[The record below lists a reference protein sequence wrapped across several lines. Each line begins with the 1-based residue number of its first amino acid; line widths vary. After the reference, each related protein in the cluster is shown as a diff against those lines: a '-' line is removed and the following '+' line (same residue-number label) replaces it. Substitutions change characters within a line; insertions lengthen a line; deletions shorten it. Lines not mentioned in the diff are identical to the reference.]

1 MKFLLCFSLAA
12 VVVGFSPVQHVT
24 RLSTAHSMS
33 MLDDW
38 KTFFSPDEV
47 QHRKQEH
54 EREMK
59 EMRAAQKEVLDRRR
73 NPSKMKAYHQQEEKR
88 HESFDRKHDV
98 DMEQEIAKEW
108 IVGEKPLT
116 KTVPKTTHSVLDDWK
131 NFFSKPEADH
141 RRVQHHLE
149 ILDTADAEQE
159 RLQRNRDPAK
169 MKAYKQ
175 QDERRH
181 QRMDK
186 QHEVEV
192 GFQFA
197 EEQVDPKMKE
207 GQDFIGDV
215 STLFRLE

>member
-12 VVVGFSPVQHVT
+12 VVVGFSPVQHAT
-24 RLSTAHSMS
+24 RLSTARSMG

-38 KTFFSPDEV
+38 KTFFSPEEV
-47 QHRKQEH
+47 LHRKQEH
-54 EREMK
+54 EIEME
-59 EMRAAQKEVLDRRR
+59 EMGAAQKEVLDRRR

-88 HESFDRKHDV
+88 HEQFDHKHDV
-98 DMEQEIAKEW
+98 DIEQEIAREW
-108 IVGEKPLT
+108 IVSEKPLT
-116 KTVPKTTHSVLDDWK
+116 KPVPKASSHSVLDDWK

-149 ILDTADAEQE
+149 MLDTADAEQQ
-159 RLQRNRDPAK
+159 RLERNRDPAK
-169 MKAYKQ
+169 MKGYKQ
-175 QDERRH
+175 QDQRRH

-186 QHEVEV
+186 QHEVEA
-192 GFQFA
+192 GFEFA

-215 STLFRLE
+215 STLFEM

>member
-1 MKFLLCFSLAA
+1 
-12 VVVGFSPVQHVT
+12 
-24 RLSTAHSMS
+24 
-33 MLDDW
+33 
-38 KTFFSPDEV
+38 
-47 QHRKQEH
+47 
-54 EREMK
+54 
-59 EMRAAQKEVLDRRR
+59 
-73 NPSKMKAYHQQEEKR
+73 MKAYHQQEEKR

-98 DMEQEIAKEW
+98 EIEQEMAKEW
-108 IVGEKPLT
+108 MIVGDKKPLT
-116 KTVPKTTHSVLDDWK
+116 KTVPKTSHSVLDDWK

-169 MKAYKQ
+169 MKAYKK

-197 EEQVDPKMKE
+197 EEQVDPKMKG